1 MTEIGMCLLPVI
13 IKPETNLRSFVRN
26 MKLSNILSL
35 GILALSL
42 TGAHAQ
48 LPGYEIEVT
57 MKGLRDTTCI
67 LGHYNL
73 KGNSFVSK
81 DTARAD
87 AHGKMVFKGDSLP
100 GGIYLVV
107 LPGNSK
113 WAELVYSGSETRFS
127 LSTDTTDIIS
137 AMTVSGSEENQ
148 FYYEFRQTMEA
159 KMQEL
164 AKVSKANPNSPE
176 AAKIRKEIEE
186 YQKGLISKRP
196 DLLTSKFL
204 KAVQTID
211 IPPVPKLPNGRDDST
226 WVFNYYK
233 NHYWDNLDLND
244 DRMLR
249 TPILQGKMD
258 QYVQNLVVQQVDSL
272 IKEADALIAR
282 SHNKDFRQFLIR
294 YFASEYENPKTVGTE
309 GVFVHM
315 AEKYYLSGE
324 MSLSEDG
331 RKRISERV
339 KVLKPLLVNKTFPP
353 LTLWDPQKKPFSL
366 KDIPADYTVVFFY
379 SPTCGHCRDSAPG
392 LMSFYE
398 KNKAQGVKV
407 IAVATENSDEEWKKF
422 IENQKTTALQNGYD
436 YSGQID
442 FRNQFDVLSTP
453 TIYILDKQKRI
464 IARKMPVEQLDDFLS
479 FYKRKTGAK

>member
-1 MTEIGMCLLPVI
+1 
-13 IKPETNLRSFVRN
+13 
-26 MKLSNILSL
+26 MKLNKILSPVV
-35 GILALSL
+35 LALAFA
-42 TGAHAQ
+42 GAHAQ
-48 LPGYEIEVT
+48 QAGYEIEVT

-73 KGNSFVSK
+73 NGNSFVSK

-113 WAELVYSGSETRFS
+113 WAELVYSGKERRFS

-137 AMTVSGSEENQ
+137 AMVVAGSEENR
-148 FYYEFRQTMEA
+148 FYYEFRQTMET

-186 YQKGLISKRP
+186 YRKGLISKYP

-204 KAVQTID
+204 RAVQSIE
-211 IPPVPKLPNGRDDST
+211 IPSAPKLPDGRDDST

-233 NHYWDNLDLND
+233 KHYWDNLDLND

-249 TPILQGKMD
+249 TPILQAKMD
-258 QYVQNLVVQQVDSL
+258 QYVQNLIVQQVDSL
-272 IKEADALIAR
+272 IKDADALIAR
-282 SHNKDFRQFLIR
+282 SQNKDFRQFLIR

-324 MSLSEDG
+324 IPLSEDG
-331 RKRISERV
+331 KKRISDRV
-339 KVLKPLLVNKTFPP
+339 KVLKPLLVNKVFPNF
-353 LTLWDPQKKPFSL
+353 TVWDPQKKPFSL
-366 KDIPADYTVVFFY
+366 KDIQAEYTVIFFY
-379 SPTCGHCRDSAPG
+379 SPTCGHCKESAPK

-398 KNKAQGVKV
+398 KNEAKGVRV
-407 IAVATENSDEEWKKF
+407 VAVATENSDEEWKKF
-422 IENQKTTALQNGYD
+422 IETQKTEALVNGYD

-453 TIYILDKQKRI
+453 TVYILDKQKRI
-464 IARKMPVEQLDDFLS
+464 IARKMPVEQLDDFLN
-479 FYKRKTGAK
+479 FYRRKRGAK

>member
-1 MTEIGMCLLPVI
+1 MCFLPVI
-13 IKPETNLRSFVRN
+13 IEPVTNLRSFVRN
-26 MKLSNILSL
+26 MKLSKILSF
-35 GILALSL
+35 GILALSFA
-42 TGAHAQ
+42 GAYAQ
-48 LPGYEIEVT
+48 PAGYEIEVT

-113 WAELVYSGSETRFS
+113 WAELIYSGKETHFS
-127 LSTDTTDIIS
+127 LSTDTTDIIT

-148 FYYEFRQTMEA
+148 FYYGFLQTMET

-164 AKVSKANPNSPE
+164 AKVSKTNPNSSE

-186 YQKGLISKRP
+186 YRKGLISKRP

-204 KAVQTID
+204 QAVQAID
-211 IPPVPKLPNGRDDST
+211 IPPAPKLPNGRDDST

-249 TPILQGKMD
+249 TPILQAKMD

-282 SHNKDFRQFLIR
+282 SHNRDFRQFLIR

-324 MSLSEDG
+324 MSLSDDG

-339 KVLKPLLVNKTFPP
+339 KVLKPLLVSKPFPA
-353 LTLWDPQKKPFSL
+353 LTLWDPQKAPFSL
-366 KDIPADYTVVFFY
+366 KDVPADYTVVFFY
-379 SPTCGHCRDSAPG
+379 SPTCGHCKDSAPA

-422 IENQKTTALQNGYD
+422 IENQKTAALQNGYD

-464 IARKMPVEQLDDFLS
+464 IARKMPVEQLDDFLG
-479 FYKRKTGAK
+479 FYRRKTGVK